1 MVVHCEGDS
10 KIPVS
15 VGEPN
20 KVLPYGMVL
29 VLTNSFW
36 PVSKGANFS
45 PFFEVFTT
53 SYSNLCTRCTLFHF
67 VFVSYYY

>member
-1 MVVHCEGDS
+1 MVVLCEGDN

-20 KVLPYGMVL
+20 KVLPYGVVL

-36 PVSKGANFS
+36 PVSKGATFS
-45 PFFEVFTT
+45 QFFEVFTI
-53 SYSNLCTRCTLFHF
+53 S
-67 VFVSYYY
+67 

>member
-1 MVVHCEGDS
+1 MVVLCEGDS

-20 KVLPYGMVL
+20 KVLPYGVVL

-36 PVSKGANFS
+36 PVSKGATFS
-45 PFFEVFTT
+45 QFFEVFTI
-53 SYSNLCTRCTLFHF
+53 S
-67 VFVSYYY
+67 